1 MYKNLMNIDILR
13 DKLTPKQIKF
23 CVTFVQE
30 GDTKTATE
38 CAIAAGYSEKRARI
52 EASELRKHPGCTEYI
67 RELRNQEEKKYEI
80 NLHKHL
86 KRLDQLSR
94 GAEEKGNW
102 NAAVTAEKSRGQ
114 VGGLYI
120 DRKEIMHGSIDQ
132 LNREEV
138 DKLLKDMDKKLSIEG
153 SFEEINDNKTRD
165 EILEKNQE

>member
-1 MYKNLMNIDILR
+1 MNIDEIR

-23 CVTFVQE
+23 CLLFVQD
-30 GDTKTATE
+30 GDTKTATQ
-38 CAIAAGYSEKRARI
+38 CAIEAGYSENRAKQ
-52 EASELRKHPGCTEYI
+52 EASELRKHPGCMEYI
-67 RELRNQEEKKYEI
+67 RELRNQDEKKYEV

-86 KRLDQLSR
+86 KRLHQLSV

-114 VGGLYI
+114 VAGLYI

-138 DKLLKDMDKKLSIEG
+138 DKLLSDMDKRLSVEG
-153 SFEEINDNKTRD
+153 SFEEIDDDKTR
-165 EILEKNQE
+165 EQILEEDQG

>member
-1 MYKNLMNIDILR
+1 MELEQLR
-13 DKLTPKQIKF
+13 DKLTPKQAKF
-23 CVTFVQE
+23 CLLFVQE

-38 CAIAAGYSEKRARI
+38 CAILAGYSEKRARI

-80 NLHKHL
+80 NLYKHL

-102 NAAVTAEKSRGQ
+102 NAAVTAEKSRGK

-138 DKLLKDMDKKLSIEG
+138 DKLLRDMDKRLSIEG
-153 SFEEINDNKTRD
+153 SYREVDDNETGD
-165 EILEKNQE
+165 EILEKNQR

>member
-1 MYKNLMNIDILR
+1 MNIEEIR

-23 CVTFVQE
+23 CLLFVQE
-30 GDTKTATE
+30 GDTKTATQ
-38 CAIAAGYSEKRARI
+38 CAIEAGYSENRSKQ
-52 EASELRKHPGCTEYI
+52 EASELRKHLGCMEYI
-67 RELRNQEEKKYEI
+67 RELRNQDEKKYEV

-86 KRLDQLSR
+86 KRLHQLSV

-114 VGGLYI
+114 VAGLYI

-138 DKLLKDMDKKLSIEG
+138 DKLLSDMDKRLSVEG
-153 SFEEINDNKTRD
+153 SFEEIDDDKTR
-165 EILEKNQE
+165 EQILEEDQG

>member
-1 MYKNLMNIDILR
+1 MELEQLR
-13 DKLTPKQIKF
+13 DKLTPKQAKF
-23 CVTFVQE
+23 CLLFVQE

-38 CAIAAGYSEKRARI
+38 CAILAGYSEKRARI

-80 NLHKHL
+80 NLYKHL

-138 DKLLKDMDKKLSIEG
+138 DKLLRDMDKKLSIEG
-153 SFEEINDNKTRD
+153 SFREVEDNETGD
-165 EILEKNQE
+165 EILEKNQR

>member
-1 MYKNLMNIDILR
+1 MNLDEIR

-23 CVTFVQE
+23 CILFVQD
-30 GDTKTATE
+30 GDTKTATQ
-38 CAIAAGYSEKRARI
+38 CAIEAGYSENRAKQ
-52 EASELRKHPGCTEYI
+52 EASELRKHPGCMEYI
-67 RELRNQEEKKYEI
+67 RELRNQDEKKYEV

-114 VGGLYI
+114 VAGLYI

-138 DKLLKDMDKKLSIEG
+138 DKLLSDMDKRLSVEG
-153 SFEEINDNKTRD
+153 SFEEIDDDKTR
-165 EILEKNQE
+165 EQILEKDQG

>member
-1 MYKNLMNIDILR
+1 MNIDEIR
-13 DKLTPKQIKF
+13 DRLTPKQIKF
-23 CVTFVQE
+23 CVLFVQE
-30 GDTKTATE
+30 GDTKTATQ
-38 CAIAAGYSEKRARI
+38 CAIEAGYSENRAKQ
-52 EASELRKHPGCTEYI
+52 EASELRRHPGCAEYI
-67 RELRNQEEKKYEI
+67 RELRNQEEKKYEV

-114 VGGLYI
+114 VAGLYI

-138 DKLLKDMDKKLSIEG
+138 DKLLNDMDKRLSIEG
-153 SFEEINDNKTRD
+153 SFEVIDDNKTR
-165 EILEKNQE
+165 EQILETDQK

>member
-1 MYKNLMNIDILR
+1 MELEQLR
-13 DKLTPKQIKF
+13 DKLTPKQAKF
-23 CVTFVQE
+23 CLLFVQE

-38 CAIAAGYSEKRARI
+38 CAILAGYSEKRARI

-132 LNREEV
+132 LNREEG
-138 DKLLKDMDKKLSIEG
+138 DKLLRDMDKKLSIEG
-153 SFEEINDNKTRD
+153 SYREVDDNETGD
-165 EILEKNQE
+165 EILEKNQR

>member
-1 MYKNLMNIDILR
+1 MNIDEIR

-23 CVTFVQE
+23 CLLFVQE
-30 GDTKTATE
+30 GDTKTATQ
-38 CAIAAGYSEKRARI
+38 CAIEAGYSENRAKQ
-52 EASELRKHPGCTEYI
+52 EASELRKHPGCMEYI
-67 RELRNQEEKKYEI
+67 RELRNQDEKKYEV

-86 KRLDQLSR
+86 KRLHQLSV

-114 VGGLYI
+114 VAGLYI

-138 DKLLKDMDKKLSIEG
+138 DKLLSDMDKRLSVEG
-153 SFEEINDNKTRD
+153 SFEEIDDDKTR
-165 EILEKNQE
+165 EQILEKDQG

>member
-1 MYKNLMNIDILR
+1 MELEQLR
-13 DKLTPKQIKF
+13 DKLTQKQAKF
-23 CVTFVQE
+23 CLLFVQE

-38 CAIAAGYSEKRARI
+38 CAILAGYSEKRARI

-138 DKLLKDMDKKLSIEG
+138 DKLLRDMDKRLSIEG
-153 SFEEINDNKTRD
+153 SYREVDDNETGD
-165 EILEKNQE
+165 EILEKNQR

>member
-1 MYKNLMNIDILR
+1 MNIEEIR

-23 CVTFVQE
+23 CLLFVQE
-30 GDTKTATE
+30 GDTKTASQ
-38 CAIAAGYSEKRARI
+38 CAIEAGYSENRAKQ
-52 EASELRKHPGCTEYI
+52 EASELRRHPGCMEYI
-67 RELRNQEEKKYEI
+67 RELRNQEEKKYEV

-86 KRLDQLSR
+86 KRLHQLSV

-114 VGGLYI
+114 VAGLYI

-138 DKLLKDMDKKLSIEG
+138 DKLLSDMDKRLSVEG
-153 SFEEINDNKTRD
+153 SFEEIDDDKTR
-165 EILEKNQE
+165 EPILEKDQG

>member
-1 MYKNLMNIDILR
+1 MNIEEIR

-23 CVTFVQE
+23 CLLFVQE
-30 GDTKTATE
+30 GDTKTATQ
-38 CAIAAGYSEKRARI
+38 CAIEAGYSENRAKQ
-52 EASELRKHPGCTEYI
+52 EASELRKHPGCMEYI
-67 RELRNQEEKKYEI
+67 RELRNQDEKKYEV

-86 KRLDQLSR
+86 KRLHQLSV

-114 VGGLYI
+114 VAGLYI

-138 DKLLKDMDKKLSIEG
+138 DKLLSDMDKRLSVEG
-153 SFEEINDNKTRD
+153 SFEEIDDDKTR
-165 EILEKNQE
+165 EQILEKDQG

>member
-1 MYKNLMNIDILR
+1 MNLEEIR

-23 CVTFVQE
+23 CLLFVQE
-30 GDTKTATE
+30 GDTKTATQ
-38 CAIAAGYSEKRARI
+38 CAIEAGYSENRAKQ
-52 EASELRKHPGCTEYI
+52 EASELRKHPGCMEYI
-67 RELRNQEEKKYEI
+67 RELRNQDEKRYEV

-114 VGGLYI
+114 VAGLYI

-138 DKLLKDMDKKLSIEG
+138 DKLLSDMDKRLSVEG
-153 SFEEINDNKTRD
+153 SFEEIDDDKTR
-165 EILEKNQE
+165 EQILEKDQG

>member
-1 MYKNLMNIDILR
+1 MNIEEIR

-23 CVTFVQE
+23 CLLFVQE
-30 GDTKTATE
+30 GDTKTATQ
-38 CAIAAGYSEKRARI
+38 CAIEAGYSENRAKQ
-52 EASELRKHPGCTEYI
+52 EASELRKHPGCMEYI
-67 RELRNQEEKKYEI
+67 RELRNQDEKKYEV

-94 GAEEKGNW
+94 GAQEKGNW

-114 VGGLYI
+114 VAGLYI

-138 DKLLKDMDKKLSIEG
+138 DKLLSDMDKRLSIEG
-153 SFEEINDNKTRD
+153 SFEEIDDDKTR
-165 EILEKNQE
+165 EQILEKDQG

>member
-1 MYKNLMNIDILR
+1 MELEQLR
-13 DKLTPKQIKF
+13 DKLTPKQAKF
-23 CVTFVQE
+23 CLLFVQE

-38 CAIAAGYSEKRARI
+38 CAILAGYSEKRAKI
-52 EASELRKHPGCTEYI
+52 EASELRKHPGCAEYI
-67 RELRNQEEKKYEI
+67 RELRSREEKRYEI

-114 VGGLYI
+114 VGGLYV

-153 SFEEINDNKTRD
+153 SYREIDDNETRD
-165 EILEKNQE
+165 EILEKDKG

>member
-1 MYKNLMNIDILR
+1 MNLDEIR

-23 CVTFVQE
+23 CILFVQD
-30 GDTKTATE
+30 GDTKTATQ
-38 CAIAAGYSEKRARI
+38 CAIEAGYSENRAKQ
-52 EASELRKHPGCTEYI
+52 EASELRKHPGCMEYI
-67 RELRNQEEKKYEI
+67 RELRNQDEKKYEV

-102 NAAVTAEKSRGQ
+102 NAAVTAEKSRGE
-114 VGGLYI
+114 VAGLYI

-138 DKLLKDMDKKLSIEG
+138 DKLLSDMDKRLSVEG
-153 SFEEINDNKTRD
+153 SFEEIDDDKTR
-165 EILEKNQE
+165 EQILEKDQG

>member
-1 MYKNLMNIDILR
+1 MNLEEIR

-23 CVTFVQE
+23 CLLFVQE
-30 GDTKTATE
+30 GDTKTATQ
-38 CAIAAGYSEKRARI
+38 CAIEAGYSENRAKQ
-52 EASELRKHPGCTEYI
+52 EASELRKHPGCMEYI
-67 RELRNQEEKKYEI
+67 RELRNQDEKKYEV

-86 KRLDQLSR
+86 KRLHQLSV

-114 VGGLYI
+114 VAGLYI

-138 DKLLKDMDKKLSIEG
+138 DKLLSDMDKRLSVEG
-153 SFEEINDNKTRD
+153 SFEEIDDDKTR
-165 EILEKNQE
+165 EQILEKDQG

>member
-1 MYKNLMNIDILR
+1 MNIEEIR

-23 CVTFVQE
+23 CLLFVQE
-30 GDTKTATE
+30 GDTKTATQ
-38 CAIAAGYSEKRARI
+38 CAIEAGYSENRAKQ
-52 EASELRKHPGCTEYI
+52 EASELRKHPGCMEYI
-67 RELRNQEEKKYEI
+67 RELRNQDEKKYEV

-86 KRLDQLSR
+86 KRLHQLSV

-114 VGGLYI
+114 VAGLYI

-138 DKLLKDMDKKLSIEG
+138 DKLLRDMDKRLSVEG
-153 SFEEINDNKTRD
+153 SFEEIDDDKTR
-165 EILEKNQE
+165 EQILEKDQG

>member
-1 MYKNLMNIDILR
+1 MNIEEIR

-23 CVTFVQE
+23 CLLFVQE
-30 GDTKTATE
+30 GDTKTAAQ
-38 CAIAAGYSEKRARI
+38 CAIEAGYSENRAKQ
-52 EASELRKHPGCTEYI
+52 EASELRKHPGCMEYI
-67 RELRNQEEKKYEI
+67 RELRNQEEKKYEV

-86 KRLDQLSR
+86 KRLHQLSV

-114 VGGLYI
+114 VAGLYI

-138 DKLLKDMDKKLSIEG
+138 DKLLRDMDKRLSVEG
-153 SFEEINDNKTRD
+153 SFEEIDDNKTR
-165 EILEKNQE
+165 EQILEKDQG

>member
-1 MYKNLMNIDILR
+1 MNIDEIR

-23 CVTFVQE
+23 CLLFVQE
-30 GDTKTATE
+30 GDTKTATQ
-38 CAIAAGYSEKRARI
+38 CAIEAGYSENRAKQ
-52 EASELRKHPGCTEYI
+52 EASELRKHPGCMEYI
-67 RELRNQEEKKYEI
+67 RELRNQEEKRYEV

-86 KRLDQLSR
+86 KRLHQLSV

-114 VGGLYI
+114 VAGLYI

-138 DKLLKDMDKKLSIEG
+138 DKLLSDMDKRLSVEG
-153 SFEEINDNKTRD
+153 SFEEIDDDKTR
-165 EILEKNQE
+165 EQILEKDQG

>member
-1 MYKNLMNIDILR
+1 MNIEEIR

-23 CVTFVQE
+23 CLLFVQE
-30 GDTKTATE
+30 GDTKTASQ
-38 CAIAAGYSEKRARI
+38 CAIEAGYSENRAKQ
-52 EASELRKHPGCTEYI
+52 EASELRKHPGCMEYI
-67 RELRNQEEKKYEI
+67 RELRNQEEKKYEV

-86 KRLDQLSR
+86 KRLHQLSV

-114 VGGLYI
+114 VAGLYI

-138 DKLLKDMDKKLSIEG
+138 DKLLRDMDKRLSVEG
-153 SFEEINDNKTRD
+153 SFEEIDDNKTR
-165 EILEKNQE
+165 EQILEKDQG

>member
-1 MYKNLMNIDILR
+1 MNIEEIR

-23 CVTFVQE
+23 CLLFVQE
-30 GDTKTATE
+30 GDTKTASQ
-38 CAIAAGYSEKRARI
+38 CAIEAGYSENRAKQ
-52 EASELRKHPGCTEYI
+52 EASELRRHPGCMEYI
-67 RELRNQEEKKYEI
+67 RELRNQEEKKYEV

-86 KRLDQLSR
+86 KRLHQLSV

-114 VGGLYI
+114 VAGLYI

-138 DKLLKDMDKKLSIEG
+138 DKLLRDMDKRLSVEG
-153 SFEEINDNKTRD
+153 SFEEIDDDKTR
-165 EILEKNQE
+165 ESLLEKDQG

>member
-1 MYKNLMNIDILR
+1 MNIEEIR

-23 CVTFVQE
+23 CLLFVQE
-30 GDTKTATE
+30 GDTKTATQ
-38 CAIAAGYSEKRARI
+38 CAIEAGYSENRAKQ
-52 EASELRKHPGCTEYI
+52 EASELRKHPGCMEYI
-67 RELRNQEEKKYEI
+67 RELRNQEEKKYEV

-86 KRLDQLSR
+86 IRLHQLSV

-114 VGGLYI
+114 VAGLYI

-138 DKLLKDMDKKLSIEG
+138 DKLLRDMDKRLSVEG
-153 SFEEINDNKTRD
+153 SFEEIDDNKTR
-165 EILEKNQE
+165 EQILEKDQG

>member
-1 MYKNLMNIDILR
+1 MNIEEIR

-23 CVTFVQE
+23 CLLFVQE
-30 GDTKTATE
+30 GDTKTATQ
-38 CAIAAGYSEKRARI
+38 CAIEAGYSENRAKQ
-52 EASELRKHPGCTEYI
+52 EASELRKHPGCMEYI
-67 RELRNQEEKKYEI
+67 KELRNQDEKKYEV

-86 KRLDQLSR
+86 KRLHQLSV

-114 VGGLYI
+114 VAGLYI

-138 DKLLKDMDKKLSIEG
+138 DKLLRDMDKRLSVEG
-153 SFEEINDNKTRD
+153 SFEEIDDNKTR
-165 EILEKNQE
+165 EQILEKDQG

>member
-1 MYKNLMNIDILR
+1 MNIDKLR

-23 CVTFVQE
+23 CLLFVQE
-30 GDTKTATE
+30 GDTKTASQ
-38 CAIAAGYSEKRARI
+38 CAIEAGYSENRAKQ
-52 EASELRKHPGCTEYI
+52 EASELRKHPGCMEYI
-67 RELRNQEEKKYEI
+67 RELRNQDEKKYEV

-86 KRLDQLSR
+86 KRLHQLSV

-114 VGGLYI
+114 VAGLYI

-138 DKLLKDMDKKLSIEG
+138 DKLLRDMDKRLSVEG
-153 SFEEINDNKTRD
+153 SFEEIDDNKTR
-165 EILEKNQE
+165 EQILEKDQG

>member
-1 MYKNLMNIDILR
+1 MNIDEIR

-23 CVTFVQE
+23 CLLFVQE
-30 GDTKTATE
+30 GDTKTATQ
-38 CAIAAGYSEKRARI
+38 CAIEAGYSENRAKQ
-52 EASELRKHPGCTEYI
+52 EASELRKHPGCMEYI
-67 RELRNQEEKKYEI
+67 RELRNQDEKKYEV

-86 KRLDQLSR
+86 KRLHQLSV

-114 VGGLYI
+114 VAGLYI

-138 DKLLKDMDKKLSIEG
+138 DKLLSDMDKRLYVEG
-153 SFEEINDNKTRD
+153 SFEEIDDDKTR
-165 EILEKNQE
+165 EQILEKDQG

>member
-1 MYKNLMNIDILR
+1 MNLDDIR

-23 CVTFVQE
+23 CILFVQD
-30 GDTKTATE
+30 GDTKTATQ
-38 CAIAAGYSEKRARI
+38 CAIEAGYSENRAKQ
-52 EASELRKHPGCTEYI
+52 EASELRKHPGCMEYI
-67 RELRNQEEKKYEI
+67 RELRNQDEKKYEV

-114 VGGLYI
+114 VAGLYI

-138 DKLLKDMDKKLSIEG
+138 DKLLSDMDKRLSVEG
-153 SFEEINDNKTRD
+153 SFEEIDDDKTR
-165 EILEKNQE
+165 EQILEKDQG

>member
-1 MYKNLMNIDILR
+1 MNLEEIR

-23 CVTFVQE
+23 CVLFVQD
-30 GDTKTATE
+30 GDTKTATQ
-38 CAIAAGYSEKRARI
+38 CAIEAGYSENRAKQ
-52 EASELRKHPGCTEYI
+52 EASELRKHPGCMEYI
-67 RELRNQEEKKYEI
+67 RELRNQDEKKYEV

-86 KRLDQLSR
+86 KRLHQLSV

-114 VGGLYI
+114 VAGLYI

-138 DKLLKDMDKKLSIEG
+138 DKLLSDMDKRLSVEG
-153 SFEEINDNKTRD
+153 SFEEIDDDKTR
-165 EILEKNQE
+165 EQILEKDQG

>member
-1 MYKNLMNIDILR
+1 MPIKDP
-13 DKLTPKQIKF
+13 DK
-23 CVTFVQE
+23 
-30 GDTKTATE
+30 
-38 CAIAAGYSEKRARI
+38 KRAYQREWCRRKRADGTLKQSTKERKI
-52 EASELRKHPGCTEYI
+52 KIILEAKNVPCAVCKESFPPCCMDFHH
-67 RELRNQEEKKYEI
+67 RNPEEKKYEI

-138 DKLLKDMDKKLSIEG
+138 DKLLK
-153 SFEEINDNKTRD
+153 
-165 EILEKNQE
+165 

>member
-1 MYKNLMNIDILR
+1 MELEQLR
-13 DKLTPKQIKF
+13 DKLTPKQAKF
-23 CVTFVQE
+23 CLLFVQE

-38 CAIAAGYSEKRARI
+38 CAILAGYSEKRARI

-80 NLHKHL
+80 NLYKHL

-138 DKLLKDMDKKLSIEG
+138 DKLLRDMDKKLSIEG
-153 SFEEINDNKTRD
+153 SYSEVNDNETRD
-165 EILEKNQE
+165 EILEKNQR

>member
-1 MYKNLMNIDILR
+1 MELEQLR
-13 DKLTPKQIKF
+13 DKLTPKQAKF
-23 CVTFVQE
+23 CLLFVQE

-38 CAIAAGYSEKRARI
+38 CAILAGYSEKRARI

-80 NLHKHL
+80 NLYKHL

-138 DKLLKDMDKKLSIEG
+138 DKLLRDMDKRLSIEG
-153 SFEEINDNKTRD
+153 SYREVDDNETGD
-165 EILEKNQE
+165 EILEKNQR